1 MNSMSIIL
9 KIVIIVVG
17 VLLLTDAVFSL
28 AKRRMTETFCLMW
41 GLVSVITIIG
51 GCIIRPSRLSSFMS
65 PISFVL
71 ILMIFFLLIYIA
83 LVFSHTISDL
93 MRKNTELAIQVSLLM
108 HEKEEMKK
116 QMDKLNKEDASESDD
131 KKTDA
136 VCEKN

>member
-1 MNSMSIIL
+1 MNAMSIIL
-9 KIVIIVVG
+9 KIVVIVVG

-41 GLVSVITIIG
+41 GLVSIITIIG

-116 QMDKLNKEDASESDD
+116 QLEKLSKAETSEIADD
-131 KKTDA
+131 KFDA
-136 VCEKN
+136 V

>member
-1 MNSMSIIL
+1 MNAMSIIL
-9 KIVIIVVG
+9 KVVVIVVG

-41 GLVSVITIIG
+41 GLVSIITIIG

-116 QMDKLNKEDASESDD
+116 QLEKLDNAETSDAKD
-131 KKTDA
+131 KTD
-136 VCEKN
+136 